1 MCLYRHELDDPS
13 IKSKRD
19 THWESICQIFNDK
32 TAHAYD
38 NVDTGNAVV
47 DSFTS
52 CHCIPKF
59 RCAFPVHKLFSN
71 YNALKSAYETSL
83 VRYYIVIMC
92 VSHHHRHCVTAS
104 PSPLSLSLSLC
115 VCVCVCVCSHIAIGS
130 LADRTKGKFF
140 TPTSNAASRCMCY
153 CMRFS

>member
-19 THWESICQIFNDK
+19 TYWESICQIFNDE

-52 CHCIPKF
+52 CHCTPKF
-59 RCAFPVHKLFSN
+59 RCAFPVHKLFAN
-71 YNALKSAYETSL
+71 YNSLKSAYETSQ
-83 VRYYIVIMC
+83 VRGYCDIMC
-92 VSHHHRHCVTAS
+92 VCV
-104 PSPLSLSLSLC
+104 PSPPSPTLIGNILHLC
-115 VCVCVCVCSHIAIGS
+115 VCVAIS
-130 LADRTKGKFF
+130 QLDREWAELGGRLLPQFPMPGAVACDT
-140 TPTSNAASRCMCY
+140 A
-153 CMRFS
+153 